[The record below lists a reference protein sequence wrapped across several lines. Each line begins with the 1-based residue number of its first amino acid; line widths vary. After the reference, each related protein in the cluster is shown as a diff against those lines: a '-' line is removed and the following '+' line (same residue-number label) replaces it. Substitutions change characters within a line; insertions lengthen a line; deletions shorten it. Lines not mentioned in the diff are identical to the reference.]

1 MLQPSDR
8 APGLLLGDG
17 VELPDDALVGAYV
30 VIHDGTVLGP
40 GCKLQD
46 HAVVGKP
53 LALGARSTASPE
65 SPPPARIGA
74 GATVAAGAIVN
85 AGAEIGDGAVVGDQA
100 QVRERARIGARTVVG
115 RGSQVDNDVAVG
127 AGCRIQT
134 GCYITANSVVEDDVF
149 IGPGVFTYND
159 NTMARHAPDYAIVG
173 PTIRRAARIGGAA
186 RILPGIEIGEEAF
199 VATGAVVTRDV
210 PARTIVMGVPAKKV
224 GDVGDEE
231 LIEHWS

>member
-1 MLQPSDR
+1 VLQPSDR
-8 APGLLLGDG
+8 APGLLLGEG
-17 VELPDDALVGAYV
+17 VELPEDAQVGAYV
-30 VIHDGTVLGP
+30 IVHAGSVLGA

-53 LALGARSTASPE
+53 LALGARSTASRE
-65 SPPPARIGA
+65 QPPPARIGA

-85 AGAEIGDGAVVGDQA
+85 AGAEIGDRAVVGDQA
-100 QVRERARIGARTVVG
+100 QVRERARIGEGSVVG
-115 RGSQVDNDVAVG
+115 RGSQVDNDVVVG

-134 GCYITANSVVEDDVF
+134 GCYVTAHSVLEDDVF
-149 IGPGVFTYND
+149 LGPGVFTYND
-159 NTMARHAPDYAIVG
+159 NTMARHAPDYEIVG

-210 PARTIVMGVPAKKV
+210 PARALVMGVPARQI
-224 GDVGDEE
+224 GEVGDEE
-231 LIEHWS
+231 LIEKWT